1 VRFLL
6 DHDVA
11 AEVSRM
17 LRERHHECWTAS
29 AVGLAAAS
37 DDALT
42 VWASGHGA
50 VVVST
55 DREFGQRRTRN
66 AIGLHVWLHCADWEA
81 STVLGAHL
89 NEVVT
94 RLESRSDLTV
104 RVSGHPGV
112 LLAAPASYSR

>member
-6 DHDVA
+6 DHDVDA
-11 AEVSRM
+11 AVGRM
-17 LRERHHECWTAS
+17 LRQHHHESWTAG

-42 VWASGHGA
+42 VWAAGHGA

-81 STVLGAHL
+81 STVLSDHL
-89 NEVVT
+89 DGVVA
-94 RLESRSDLTV
+94 RLEARTDLTI
-104 RVSGHPGV
+104 RVSKEGV
-112 LLAAPASYSR
+112 ADSSDWR

>member
-6 DHDVA
+6 DHDVDA
-11 AEVSRM
+11 AVGRM
-17 LRERHHECWTAS
+17 LRQRHHECWTAG

-42 VWASGHGA
+42 VWASGHSA

-66 AIGLHVWLHCADWEA
+66 AIGLHVWLHCPDWEA
-81 STVLGAHL
+81 SAVLSAHL
-89 NEVVT
+89 DEVAT
-94 RLESRSDLTV
+94 RLEARTDLTV
-104 RVSGHPGV
+104 RVSKEGV
-112 LLAAPASYSR
+112 TDSSDWR

>member
-6 DHDVA
+6 DHDVDA
-11 AEVSRM
+11 AVGRM
-17 LRERHHECWTAS
+17 LRQRHHECWTAS

-55 DREFGQRRTRN
+55 GREFGQRRTRS
-66 AIGLHVWLHCADWEA
+66 AIGWRVWLHCADWDA

-89 NEVVT
+89 DDVVT
-94 RLESRSDLTV
+94 RLEARSDLTV
-104 RVSGHPGV
+104 RVSREGV
-112 LLAAPASYSR
+112 TDSSDWR

>member
-6 DHDVA
+6 DHDVDA
-11 AEVSRM
+11 AVGRV
-17 LRERHHECWTAS
+17 LRRRHHECWTAS

-42 VWASGHGA
+42 VWASGHHA

-55 DREFGQRRTRN
+55 DQEFGQRRTRN
-66 AIGLHVWLHCADWEA
+66 AIGWHVWLHCADWDA

-89 NEVVT
+89 DAVVA
-94 RLESRSDLTV
+94 RLEARTDLTV
-104 RVSGHPGV
+104 CVSKDGV
-112 LLAAPASYSR
+112 TASSDWR

>member
-6 DHDVA
+6 DHDVDA
-11 AEVSRM
+11 AVGRM
-17 LRERHHECWTAS
+17 LRQRHHECWTAG
-29 AVGLAAAS
+29 AVGLATAS

-81 STVLGAHL
+81 STVLSAQL
-89 NEVVT
+89 DEVVA
-94 RLESRSDLTV
+94 RLEARTDLTV
-104 RVSGHPGV
+104 RVSKESV
-112 LLAAPASYSR
+112 SDSSDWR